1 MTARPSQR
9 GYAHRPHTHRPTR
22 PHAHCLPKLTRHS
35 GHASIQ
41 AGSGWVDSDRRVWQG
56 REKASWREGREATMW
71 GRPPSTRGSPPGS
84 AHPAVQPHSPY
95 RSCHLATTN
104 RAASRGGDGCC
115 LEVKGGG
122 GERGLTRGA
131 GGPRSRE
138 KTLCDPLPSPHPQHT
153 PPTPTPAST
162 LVPAE
167 HERAQAKL
175 GGGAGAGVG
184 VWWEGEGGSE
194 RKGQQGSGG
203 WLEQDVLGGH

>member
-1 MTARPSQR
+1 MHQYRRAVAGWTATGECGR
-9 GYAHRPHTHRPTR
+9 
-22 PHAHCLPKLTRHS
+22 
-35 GHASIQ
+35 
-41 AGSGWVDSDRRVWQG
+41 AGKRLVGG
-56 REKASWREGREATMW
+56 RAEATVW
-71 GRPPSTRGSPPGS
+71 GLGSPPGSAGTS

-104 RAASRGGDGCC
+104 RAASRGGDDCFLEVNGWWRRERADEGGGGA
-115 LEVKGGG
+115 EVKG
-122 GERGLTRGA
+122 
-131 GGPRSRE
+131 
-138 KTLCDPLPSPHPQHT
+138 KTKDKHSVIPSPSPHPQHT